1 MIFNYIKVALR
12 NIQRHKGFY
21 FINIVGLTIGII
33 CFILIFLFV
42 LDELS
47 YDRYHEKANQI
58 YRVGVRAL
66 VQDNEFHGATC
77 CAPMARTLVK
87 EFPEVLASTRLR
99 KFGNPVIRYK
109 EKVFSEERWF
119 WADSTIFNVF
129 TIPFIQGDSNTA
141 LIDPNTAVLTKSMAE
156 KYFGKED
163 PVGKILNA
171 DNRQDYLITGVV
183 EDVPQNSHVHY
194 DFLASFETLEFS
206 RNQNWIS
213 NNFHTYFVLKKGT
226 SNKDFEKKLQILAEK
241 YVYPQVKGALGVT
254 PEEFFASGG
263 EFEYF
268 LQPLTKIHLHSQ
280 LQFEHEPNSNI
291 VYVYIFSIV
300 AIAILLIACINFVN
314 LATARSANR
323 AKEVGVRKTVGSTR
337 NQLARQF
344 TVEAIFLS
352 TLAVLLAL
360 PIIEILL
367 PFFNNLTGKNLS
379 VPYLGN
385 FITIPLL
392 IGISLFVGLLSGTYP
407 AFFLSSFNPV
417 AVLKGRS
424 IGRRKSSWMRNIL
437 VVFQFTISVILIIGT
452 FVVYKQLNF
461 IQNRNLGFNREQII
475 IIHKVDDLGKQ
486 IWPFKQELLGLPGI
500 SSVVNT
506 SNLMGD
512 SFGDNLYTPADR
524 PSDQRQLIWR
534 MWADPD
540 FIQTYQIELARGSF
554 FTSAVLEGQRAV
566 VLNESAVNSLE
577 IENPL
582 GQKLIDMDGKE
593 FTIIGVVK
601 DFHYDSLHKPIK
613 SMLIHPYGPDIGF
626 GRYLSVRITAD
637 NIRETLSLLEKSW
650 KKYAANQAFEYEF
663 FDEHF
668 ARIYLSEEKT
678 GQIFF
683 LFSVLAIAIACL
695 GLFGL
700 TSFVT
705 QQRTKEI
712 GVRKVLGA
720 SLSKILLLLTKQFI
734 RWVLVANIIAWPVA
748 YFVMYRWLENFAY
761 RTNMGIWVFA
771 LSGALAFLIALITV
785 SYQSVKVATAN
796 PVDSLRYE

>member
-12 NIQRHKGFY
+12 NMRRHKGFY

-33 CFILIFLFV
+33 CFILIVLLV

-58 YRVGVRAL
+58 YRVEVRAL

-77 CAPMARTLVK
+77 CAPMAQTLVK
-87 EFPEVLASTRLR
+87 EFPEVLASTRLS

-206 RNQNWIS
+206 RDQNWIS

-226 SNKDFEKKLQILAEK
+226 SNKDFETKLQILAEK

-263 EFEYF
+263 EFEYS
-268 LQPLTKIHLHSQ
+268 LQPLTEIHLHSQ
-280 LQFEHEPNSNI
+280 LQFEHESNSNI

-344 TVEAIFLS
+344 IVEAIFLS

-360 PIIEILL
+360 PFIEILL

-385 FITIPLL
+385 IVTIPLL

-417 AVLKGRS
+417 AVLKGQS

-475 IIHKVDDLGKQ
+475 IIHKVDDLGKK
-486 IWPFKQELLGLPGI
+486 IWPFKQELLGFPGI
-500 SSVVNT
+500 SSVANT

-554 FTSAVLEGQRAV
+554 FTSAVLEGHRAV

-626 GRYLSVRITAD
+626 GRYLSVRIATD
-637 NIRETLSLLEKSW
+637 NVRETLSLLEKSW
-650 KKYAANQAFEYEF
+650 KKYAPNQAFEYEF

-683 LFSVLAIAIACL
+683 LFSILAIAIACL

-785 SYQSVKVATAN
+785 SYQSIKVATAN